1 MAIADWIREATER
14 RRERWRREAYMQGYA
29 DADAGK
35 PPNPPG
41 GRKTKRGGRGMTKL
55 ASGLD
60 FHFWRCGIGGRSGGR
75 SSVAGLWR
83 RCCR

>member
-14 RRERWRREAYMQGYA
+14 RRERWRREGYLQGYAKGYA

-41 GRKTKRGGRGMTKL
+41 GLENNQDETRDNKSGKL
-55 ASGLD
+55 S
-60 FHFWRCGIGGRSGGR
+60 
-75 SSVAGLWR
+75 
-83 RCCR
+83 

>member
-41 GRKTKRGGRGMTKL
+41 CSENNQDETRDDKSGKL
-55 ASGLD
+55 S
-60 FHFWRCGIGGRSGGR
+60 
-75 SSVAGLWR
+75 
-83 RCCR
+83 